1 MVTCVHKERRGHSE
15 DLLYTKQW
23 IATNSGFVKP
33 EEVLWDALQG
43 MFCTYPLHSLRVR
56 AITNDIELLVKDVI
70 LV

>member
-1 MVTCVHKERRGHSE
+1 MCTQRRGHSE
-15 DLLYTKQW
+15 DSLYTKQW

-56 AITNDIELLVKDVI
+56 AVTNDIELLVKDVI